1 MMIFLIND
9 NGWSHWRSCL
19 YLADK
24 NMIFFQFVSDHIFPG
39 ISWAQSSISHGCIAL
54 LAPSHYPSSPH
65 FSLAVYPIF
74 KIDSEPPLW
83 FSHQKIHE
91 TVMVVPIFPLKKGPR
106 GTDGPG
112 GVGLST
118 QPHHHPEALGFHGW
132 DVRASGMRSQ
142 LGRGIFNFVIWLELQ
157 PAFLCWW
164 FGSVLSVA
172 NLPQK
177 ALEGNV
183 RSVGWAMTVA
193 CKDNQH
199 ENQS

>member
-83 FSHQKIHE
+83 FSPKN
-91 TVMVVPIFPLKKGPR
+91 PWNCDSSPNFSPKKGPPWYRWPRRCWVVHATPPPSWSARFSWMGRKGLRDEVAIGAGYFQFRHLAGASTGFFVLMIWLRFIGGQPPTKGTR
-106 GTDGPG
+106 GQCE
-112 GVGLST
+112 V
-118 QPHHHPEALGFHGW
+118 
-132 DVRASGMRSQ
+132 SGMSNDSC
-142 LGRGIFNFVIWLELQ
+142 L
-157 PAFLCWW
+157 
-164 FGSVLSVA
+164 
-172 NLPQK
+172 
-177 ALEGNV
+177 
-183 RSVGWAMTVA
+183 
-193 CKDNQH
+193 
-199 ENQS
+199 